1 MEKQLVLPFSRTI
14 REEFTDLHKDKHQI
28 EKRHLLEIRQWRKK
42 LEILQAKCDHP
53 SETYFPDATGG
64 SDSWFSC
71 DECGK
76 DSRTSLIHK
85 YRV

>member
-42 LEILQAKCDHP
+42 IRN
-53 SETYFPDATGG
+53 F
-64 SDSWFSC
+64 
-71 DECGK
+71 
-76 DSRTSLIHK
+76 TSK
-85 YRV
+85 M

>member
-14 REEFTDLHKDKHQI
+14 REEFTDLHKDKHQ
-28 EKRHLLEIRQWRKK
+28 
-42 LEILQAKCDHP
+42 
-53 SETYFPDATGG
+53 
-64 SDSWFSC
+64 